1 MKKFENIV
9 IASDLDGTYFGSK
22 QYIIPRNI
30 ERVKYFVENG
40 GHFTFATGRLPLFLK
55 KPIPDPENHI
65 NMPAVLGNG
74 TCIYD
79 YNLQKTMDESFVDS
93 ALIIE
98 MIAFVRSVVSGIGFR
113 GVFPEGVV
121 VSDLE
126 NPIIRGEF
134 ERFPPYINKQV
145 LPASEWG
152 DFKLYKTNVMGDER
166 DIDMIYPLLKE
177 KYGERIGVTRSASFM
192 VELVPKG
199 VTKAVALKELVES
212 YFDRPMT
219 LCCVGDYDNDIE
231 MLEAADISACPENA
245 NDNVKALAKLHLCS
259 NDDGVIGDLIDWLDK
274 NI

>member
-1 MKKFENIV
+1 
-9 IASDLDGTYFGSK
+9 
-22 QYIIPRNI
+22 
-30 ERVKYFVENG
+30 
-40 GHFTFATGRLPLFLK
+40 
-55 KPIPDPENHI
+55 
-65 NMPAVLGNG
+65 
-74 TCIYD
+74 
-79 YNLQKTMDESFVDS
+79 
-93 ALIIE
+93 
-98 MIAFVRSVVSGIGFR
+98 MIAFIRSVVSGIGFR

-145 LPASEWG
+145 APASEWG
-152 DFKLYKTNVMGDER
+152 NFKLYKTNVMGDER

-259 NDDGVIGDLIDWLDK
+259 NDDGVIGDLVDWLDK

>member
-22 QYIIPRNI
+22 QYIIPKNI
-30 ERVKYFVENG
+30 ERIAYFTENG
-40 GHFTFATGRLPLFLK
+40 GYFTFATGRLPMFIK
-55 KPIPDPENHI
+55 KPIPEPEKHI

-74 TCIYD
+74 TCVYD
-79 YNLQKTMDESFVDS
+79 FSRAETISESFVDS

-98 MIAFVRSVVSGIGFR
+98 MIGYVRSVVEGIGFR
-113 GVFPEGVV
+113 GVTPEGVV
-121 VSDLE
+121 GCDLD

-145 LPASEWG
+145 APASEWG
-152 DFKLYKTNVMGDER
+152 KFRLYKTNVMGNER
-166 DIDMIYPLLKE
+166 DIDLIYPLLKE
-177 KYGERIGVTRSASFM
+177 RYGERIGVTRSATFM
-192 VELVPKG
+192 IELIPKG
-199 VTKAVALKELVES
+199 ATKAAALKKLVDS

-231 MLEAADISACPENA
+231 MLMAADISACPSNANENA
-245 NDNVKALAKLHLCS
+245 KAVSRLHLCS
-259 NDDGVIGDLIDWLDK
+259 NDEGVIGDLIDWLDM